1 MITWSSKKQPV
12 VALSTTEAEYIALSA
27 AVQEAA
33 WLHKLLL
40 DLRMPSQ
47 PLVMMEDNQGAIAL
61 VKNPIGHSRTKHIDI
76 RFHFVREAH
85 ENGLINLKCC
95 PTEEMLADL
104 LTKPLPKVLFET
116 LRLLLGMER
125 I

>member
-1 MITWSSKKQPV
+1 M
-12 VALSTTEAEYIALSA
+12 L
-27 AVQEAA
+27 
-33 WLHKLLL
+33 
-40 DLRMPSQ
+40 SQ
-47 PLVMMEDNQGAIAL
+47 PLVMMEDNQGAIVL

-76 RFHFVREAH
+76 QFHFVREAH
-85 ENGLINLKCC
+85 ENGLINLKYC

-116 LRLLLGMER
+116 LHLLLGMER

>member
-1 MITWSSKKQPV
+1 
-12 VALSTTEAEYIALSA
+12 
-27 AVQEAA
+27 
-33 WLHKLLL
+33 
-40 DLRMPSQ
+40 
-47 PLVMMEDNQGAIAL
+47 MMEDNQGAIAL

-76 RFHFVREAH
+76 RFQ
-85 ENGLINLKCC
+85 LINLKYC